1 MVILSYDSVKDKE
14 STLRAMTSLDKEEF
28 EELCIFFKEAWD
40 EQAEREGRDPS
51 KGGRKP
57 KLQSMEDRLF
67 FILFYLKTYP
77 LQEVI
82 GHLFGLSQGQANIWI
97 HKLSLVLKG
106 ALNRKGYMPTRLPE
120 EMLALLEKEASQDLG
135 IDGTERRIN
144 RPREDEHQRQHYS
157 GKKSPH
163 GEEQLSCGSE

>member
-57 KLQSMEDRLF
+57 KLHSMEDRLF
-67 FILFYLKTYP
+67 FI
-77 LQEVI
+77 V
-82 GHLFGLSQGQANIWI
+82 
-97 HKLSLVLKG
+97 
-106 ALNRKGYMPTRLPE
+106 
-120 EMLALLEKEASQDLG
+120 
-135 IDGTERRIN
+135 
-144 RPREDEHQRQHYS
+144 
-157 GKKSPH
+157 SPWE
-163 GEEQLSCGSE
+163 G